1 MEEHQ
6 SELSNIDRETYD
18 VMSILLHMEKELN
31 VYRQKKGERQD
42 MCEAIKAMIE
52 DGRVEGT
59 IRTCKKLGVSREET
73 FQNLKEE
80 FSLNEEEAK
89 AYMEKYWK

>member
-1 MEEHQ
+1 M
-6 SELSNIDRETYD
+6 
-18 VMSILLHMEKELN
+18 MSILLHMEKELN

-52 DGRVEGT
+52 DGKEDGRVEGRIEGT

-73 FQNLKEE
+73 FQSLKEE